1 MKAIFTSI
9 LYLFQT
15 QYSFYSITKKTV
27 SYLIENECCIS
38 FEKIMKTVFS
48 ILILEIRLKIIKKA
62 SITSEVTILFYIILL
77 LVNLKS
83 LYFYCYI
90 VN

>member
-27 SYLIENECCIS
+27 SYLIENEYYIS
-38 FEKIMKTVFS
+38 YEKFMKTVFQ
-48 ILILEIRLKIIKKA
+48 
-62 SITSEVTILFYIILL
+62 Y
-77 LVNLKS
+77 
-83 LYFYCYI
+83 
-90 VN
+90 